1 MIIFFGKKIKKKL
14 GKKSKNL
21 LGVFPQVKIGLKKI
35 LSQKELFFRKRTF
48 WGNTPK

>member
-1 MIIFFGKKIKKKL
+1 M

-35 LSQKELFFRKRTF
+35 LSQKEFFLEKSTF
-48 WGNTPK
+48 LPKHPQEAKKMGF